1 MWPARFPINSQK
13 GATRR
18 GAPLL
23 AVAILAVAV
32 LWLKVL
38 PAVGRQPAV
47 QNYVHRN
54 EQLGID
60 PAAKFYTELPCL
72 PAAMHRI
79 ERSLSR
85 RHTVDTVGRLSIE

>member
-1 MWPARFPINSQK
+1 MWLARFPINSQK
-13 GATRR
+13 RENRR
-18 GAPLL
+18 GASLL
-23 AVAILAVAV
+23 AVVMVAMAI

-38 PAVGRQPAV
+38 PVVGRQAAI
-47 QNYVHRN
+47 QDYVRHN

-72 PAAMHRI
+72 PAAMHRV

-85 RHTVDTVGRLSIE
+85 QQASTR